1 MEKMQKLFLIVMN
14 HEYPL
19 QSFSVKIFNILKKI
33 KISNLYLSGN
43 FLSRNISSNFIYD

>member
-33 KISNLYLSGN
+33 KISNLYLWKFSLEKHQ
-43 FLSRNISSNFIYD
+43 FQLYL